1 MLKYSRMFFFLDM
14 RLIEQMGRKDVWL
27 HEQTW
32 TKGTT
37 QPSQK
42 DLGNNPIWVP
52 IFLVLPKYSQFA
64 DYSMTVRN
72 YAL

>member
-1 MLKYSRMFFFLDM
+1 
-14 RLIEQMGRKDVWL
+14 MGRKDVWL